1 MLYCGMDLHAKES
14 FVHVIDSKGNR
25 VLARRL
31 PTDPKAFEEVLGPL
45 VRRKVRVILE
55 ASTMSRW
62 AAAELKELKMEVVV
76 VDPRRVRLIAETRR
90 KSDRADARVLAE
102 LARTG
107 ALPPPLNLLSD
118 AARQLQ
124 AQLGV
129 RRGLIRQRTA
139 TVCQAHAL
147 LRSVGIRLNRRGLY
161 RADQWDA
168 VLSRRDLPKWLVPLL
183 RSLRKAAES
192 IDKVIEKVEAQYEKN
207 LQDERVVKLR
217 TIEGVGPIAAMTLVA
232 TVDDPKRFRS
242 SRCIGSYAGLV
253 PSEYGTGEVFRRGHI
268 TKEGRAELRNVWIQ
282 VAHTVLRL
290 KNHPL
295 GAWGHRL
302 VYRRG
307 RKVAIVAVAR
317 RMLCIAFALLRD
329 GTTFEAGR
337 LKKVAA

>member
-14 FVHVIDSKGNR
+14 FVHVIDRKGER

-31 PTDPKAFEEVLGPL
+31 PTDPKAFKEVLGPL

-62 AAAELKELKMEVVV
+62 AAEELKGLKMEVVV

-90 KSDRADARVLAE
+90 KNDRADARVLAE

-107 ALPPPLNLLSD
+107 ALPRPLHLLSD
-118 AARQLQ
+118 EARQLQ

-129 RRGLIRQRTA
+129 RRGLIKQRTA

-147 LRSVGIRLNRRGLY
+147 LRSVGIRLKRKGLY
-161 RADQWDA
+161 RGDQWDA
-168 VLSRRDLPKWLVPLL
+168 VLSLRDLPKWLVPLL
-183 RSLRKAAES
+183 KSLRKAAES
-192 IDKVIEKVEAQYEKN
+192 MDRVIDKVEAQYAKN
-207 LQDERVVKLR
+207 LTAERVVKLR
-217 TIEGVGPIAAMTLVA
+217 SMAAVGPIAAMTLVA
-232 TVDDPKRFRS
+232 TVDDPKRFPS
-242 SRCIGSYAGLV
+242 SRCIGSYAGLI
-253 PSEYGTGEVFRRGHI
+253 PSEDSSGEVVRRGHI
-268 TKEGRAELRNVWIQ
+268 TKEGRGELRAVWIQ
-282 VAHTVLRL
+282 VAHTVLRM

-307 RKVAIVAVAR
+307 RKVAVVAIAR
-317 RMLCIAFALLRD
+317 HMLCIAFALLRD
-329 GTTFEAGR
+329 GTTFDPAR
-337 LKKVAA
+337 YQKVAA